1 MGLESSRSYQSNSAK
16 SLLCWAVKTD
26 KGRGIL
32 YYYFVEFTLH
42 CSTALVSSRIV
53 PQVHRLNWDLKTGQV
68 NSTSVSNSF
77 QKSRIRSIQMI
88 LHKAVQ
94 SSYTKPGLRWGTP
107 SQYDLINKLEVFLC
121 HHTPLPLLS
130 QASSALTIL
139 PNHCSITSAPQ
150 LPLKY
155 CNCSQGVLSL
165 NLGDLPNT
173 SACEKAVSAL
183 FIHKPDKPPSCQ
195 DNQTSLDPPSYMMHI
210 ALFLSHCVC
219 HKEQTFPESAGG
231 NTRLSWWAS
240 SSATRPKQKQT
251 SQFL

>member
-1 MGLESSRSYQSNSAK
+1 
-16 SLLCWAVKTD
+16 
-26 KGRGIL
+26 
-32 YYYFVEFTLH
+32 
-42 CSTALVSSRIV
+42 
-53 PQVHRLNWDLKTGQV
+53 
-68 NSTSVSNSF
+68 
-77 QKSRIRSIQMI
+77 MI

-251 SQFL
+251 SQFLQRVIWSGTIPNHLEST